1 MWSNSPPSTS
11 KLDSMPVAITNLCI
25 DIILV
30 VKGKRFDNLKFD
42 CKVKSWL
49 KLLKIEFEFF

>member
-1 MWSNSPPSTS
+1 
-11 KLDSMPVAITNLCI
+11 MPVAITNLCI

-42 CKVKSWL
+42 RKVKSWL